1 MDPFA
6 PAFAGSLALAWIVA
20 QAVRRDWLE
29 VHEQDRA
36 AASRGLTLWT
46 ARGLVGPMV
55 GVAVWNVLALAG
67 PPWGLEPLA
76 PQAVGTGRV
85 WSFFMGT
92 AAACYLTA
100 MAWTVVSEA
109 WLLPVLSGRI
119 RRRRDFWQNAAVLG
133 GPVLPLAGFLAYRS
147 WWALMVAVLAGGLWL
162 VVRAALPLVHRPQIS
177 YSRAI
182 AKMKSGDYAVA
193 EQEVLLQLDEKQ
205 DDFAGWMMLAE
216 LYARNFGQLAEA
228 DRTVRELCLDPQTK
242 PVEVSSACNRLA
254 NWHLDLG
261 SDPAAARRALQE
273 VVRILPGTPFARSAE
288 ARIRQLPIDVA
299 ELEERR
305 QPRSIRLPA
314 LGDAPVQGMAP
325 KAGHA
330 EVSARRAEAKNLRAR
345 LEARPEDLATR
356 LRLARL
362 LAEQLGDMDGALVQL
377 RLLREAPD
385 VTTAQRAEWLAL
397 EAAWALKLRRDEP
410 AARRLLGQLAMEHP
424 GTPQAIAARRQL
436 ELLDRPEESADGTPK
451 PPPRIVVRV
460 SEAWTAS
467 AATPRPTT
475 SA

>member
-1 MDPFA
+1 
-6 PAFAGSLALAWIVA
+6 
-20 QAVRRDWLE
+20 
-29 VHEQDRA
+29 
-36 AASRGLTLWT
+36 
-46 ARGLVGPMV
+46 MV

-109 WLLPVLSGRI
+109 WLLPVVSGRI
-119 RRRRDFWQNAAVLG
+119 RRRRDFWQNTAVLG
-133 GPVLPLAGFLAYRS
+133 GSALPLVGFLAYRS
-147 WWALMVAVLAGGLWL
+147 WWALMVAVLAAGLWL
-162 VVRAALPLVHRPQIS
+162 AVRAALSLVHRPHIS

-205 DDFAGWMMLAE
+205 VDFAGWMMLAE

-273 VVRILPGTPFARSAE
+273 IVRILPGTPFARSAE

-314 LGDAPVQGMAP
+314 LGDAPVQGMAA

-356 LRLARL
+356 LRLVRL
-362 LAEQLGDMDGALVQL
+362 LAEQLGDMEGALVQL
-377 RLLREAPD
+377 RSLREAAD
-385 VTTAQRAEWLAL
+385 VTAAQRAEWLAL

-424 GTPQAIAARRQL
+424 GTPQASAARRQL

-467 AATPRPTT
+467 AANPRPTT
-475 SA
+475 DA